1 MTRNENPTNQDY
13 AHAPCETNARKEYHR
28 PELHVYGSIAT
39 LTAGSVNP
47 ETGMDNPGNQK
58 TG

>member
-1 MTRNENPTNQDY
+1 MTRDENPTDQDY
-13 AHAPCETNARKEYHR
+13 AQSPGETNARKEYHR

-39 LTAGSVNP
+39 LTAGAVNP
-47 ETGMDNPGNQK
+47 TTGKDNPGNQK

>member
-1 MTRNENPTNQDY
+1 MTRNENPTKQDY
-13 AHAPCETNARKEYHR
+13 APTPGETNTGKEYHR
-28 PELHVYGSIAT
+28 PELRVYGSIAT